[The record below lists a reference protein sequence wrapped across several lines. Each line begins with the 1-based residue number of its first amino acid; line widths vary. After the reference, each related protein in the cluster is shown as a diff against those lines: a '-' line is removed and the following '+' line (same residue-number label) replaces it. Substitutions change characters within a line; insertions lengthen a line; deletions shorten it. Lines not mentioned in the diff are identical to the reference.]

1 MVWSKATPSVLDNA
15 SRSALANTFER
26 WWRPI
31 STTLVFAIG
40 WFWYVRFCTENR
52 TGRQRAYRIVP
63 YSLLA
68 LKSIMG
74 LNLLAFA
81 HSRQAGMDQR
91 EREDRINDFGRKP
104 IGDSLQEQVGFDCR
118 IPSQLFANP
127 GRFCSARNTMIRS
140 RTTCPGKRT
149 TCPSSRRTR
158 RKTLR
163 NLAEAVAVEEN
174 RSGSWKRLKDGP

>member
-1 MVWSKATPSVLDNA
+1 LTDRSTLVTRRLGFAALPLACLVIRITAQAFGMVWSKATPSVLDNA

-104 IGDSLQEQVGFDCR
+104 IGDSLQEQVSFDSR
-118 IPSQLFANP
+118 IPSRLFANP
-127 GRFCSARNTMIRS
+127 GCSARLEIQ
-140 RTTCPGKRT
+140 
-149 TCPSSRRTR
+149 
-158 RKTLR
+158 
-163 NLAEAVAVEEN
+163 
-174 RSGSWKRLKDGP
+174 